1 MGAAS
6 RHRPFAVGVTALLR
20 HPGERLHEHRRGVI
34 PGLAVSASRVP
45 DGAEVEVEV
54 GIEAAHPG
62 VLVTGT
68 VGAPWAG
75 ECRRCLAEARGE
87 LRAEVRELFE
97 REPDPETTY
106 PLSGEQVD
114 LEQMAHD
121 AVLLAL
127 PLAPLCRPDCAGLC
141 ARCGADLNAGPCGC
155 PPEPG

>member
-6 RHRPFAVGVTALLR
+6 RHRPFAVGVTSLLR
-20 HPGERLHEHRRGVI
+20 NPGERLQERRQGVI
-34 PGLAVSASRVP
+34 PGLAVSTSRVP

-68 VGAPWAG
+68 VRTRWAG
-75 ECRRCLAEARGE
+75 ECRRCLAEVQGE
-87 LRAEVRELFE
+87 LSAEVRELFE
-97 REPDPETTY
+97 SEPDPETTY
-106 PLSGEQVD
+106 RLSGEQVD

-121 AVLLAL
+121 AVILAL

-141 ARCGADLNAGPCGC
+141 PRCGADLNAGPCDC
-155 PPEPG
+155 PREPC